1 MEDEDDVGHTSRS
14 SSLLRMEASQDMVSQ
29 SGVKISESAMVS
41 GARDTITEVAVE
53 DGWVDV
59 TGCIGPRYHFFDVF
73 IVLGIMSSLVF

>member
-14 SSLLRMEASQDMVSQ
+14 SSLLEASQDMVSQ
-29 SGVKISESAMVS
+29 SGVKISESATVS

-59 TGCIGPRYHFFDVF
+59 TDCIGPRYHFSDVF